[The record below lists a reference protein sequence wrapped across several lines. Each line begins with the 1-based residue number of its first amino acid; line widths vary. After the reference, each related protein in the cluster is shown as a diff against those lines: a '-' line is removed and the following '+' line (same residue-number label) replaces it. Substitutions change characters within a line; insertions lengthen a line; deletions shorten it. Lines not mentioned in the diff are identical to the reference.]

1 MLSFRLRTHVM
12 NENTIFEERL
22 KDVKYELS
30 VYRQVMISPDSNVP
44 AKASPASN
52 VFEITERK
60 DLGDDV
66 FTNVFEQWLP
76 PAGRGIYGGSV
87 IALSLA
93 AAQKTVPSDFH
104 IHSCQCT
111 FLHPGSGDRRQTF
124 HVARI
129 RQGSTFAT
137 RTVECRQQED
147 IIIIITVSFTRE
159 TDRVSETVEHTVAP
173 FEIPEPPGEQ
183 CEERPEWTLT
193 EPFQRHR
200 IDIIDEPASNN
211 SSDNRRIFRQ
221 WFRFPG
227 VIPESGGPGAHLHA
241 LAFLTDGYFILAA
254 AQLHRIW
261 RLPFALEDVPLF
273 PPKVRSQV
281 QRVNESEG
289 LGSTIEEWAKR
300 PRMAM
305 AMSGWFQK
313 WKVLGQVTGEPWL
326 SNECLQKMGLY
337 WLHAHKREYFD
348 WQKRPLRIILSCK
361 S

>member
-1 MLSFRLRTHVM
+1 MVHPNPVSPS
-12 NENTIFEERL
+12 
-22 KDVKYELS
+22 KA
-30 VYRQVMISPDSNVP
+30 SPDSNV
-44 AKASPASN
+44 
-52 VFEITERK
+52 FELTERK

-66 FTNVFEQWLP
+66 FTNVYEQWLP
-76 PAGRGIYGGSV
+76 PAGRGIYGGSI

-111 FLHPGSGDRRQTF
+111 FLHPGSVDRRQTF
-124 HVARI
+124 HIARI

-137 RTVECRQQED
+137 RTIECRQQD
-147 IIIIITVSFTRE
+147 AIIIIITVSFTRE
-159 TDRVSETVEHTVAP
+159 TDKVSGTVEHTVAS
-173 FEIPEPPGEQ
+173 FEIPEPPDEQ

-193 EPFQRHR
+193 GPFQRHR
-200 IDIIDEPASNN
+200 IDVIDEPVSNIP
-211 SSDNRRIFRQ
+211 SHKRRIFRQ

-227 VIPESGGPGAHLHA
+227 VIPETGGPDAHLHA

-261 RLPFALEDVPLF
+261 RLPFALEDVPSF
-273 PPKVRSQV
+273 PPKLRSQV

-305 AMSGWFQK
+305 AAS
-313 WKVLGQVTGEPWL
+313 LDH
-326 SNECLQKMGLY
+326 SI
-337 WLHAHKREYFD
+337 YFHE
-348 WQKRPLRIILSCK
+348 PLRTKADEWMISEMESPWAGHGRALVVQRMFAQDGNTSNRRRC
-361 S
+361 SDE